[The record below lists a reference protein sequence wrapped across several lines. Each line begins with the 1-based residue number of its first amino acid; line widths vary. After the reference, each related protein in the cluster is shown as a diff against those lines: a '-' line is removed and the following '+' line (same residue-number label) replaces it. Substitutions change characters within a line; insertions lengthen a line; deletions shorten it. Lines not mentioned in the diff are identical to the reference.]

1 MSSNTDDRK
10 LRYNEFQKVILDFQ
24 LQEHERFLFKFTE
37 IYQEIDTDKDG
48 CITEDEFRMLIK
60 EMNVIDNEDE
70 IQFLLHQIDPYNNQ
84 KMTFSE
90 VVQLLSSHMVPQSE
104 EHPDRTIP
112 LLEKFVNIHE

>member
-1 MSSNTDDRK
+1 
-10 LRYNEFQKVILDFQ
+10 VILDFQ

-70 IQFLLHQIDPYNNQ
+70 I
-84 KMTFSE
+84 
-90 VVQLLSSHMVPQSE
+90 
-104 EHPDRTIP
+104 
-112 LLEKFVNIHE
+112 